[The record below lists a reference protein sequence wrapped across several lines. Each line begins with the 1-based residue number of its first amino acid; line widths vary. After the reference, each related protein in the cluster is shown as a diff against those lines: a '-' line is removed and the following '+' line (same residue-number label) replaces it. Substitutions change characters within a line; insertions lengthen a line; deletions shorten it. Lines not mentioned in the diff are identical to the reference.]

1 MLFRFLRRLAF
12 VLGGVLLL
20 SVAAL
25 GLGAIPFPA
34 SGWGLPDAARTERIY
49 VLSNGFHSDIALSK
63 AAAELGLPINPE
75 HFPVNEADIE
85 WYAVG
90 WGSRTAFLS
99 LRAVSDLTPSI
110 VARALALDETV
121 IHVTPLGPLEARDG
135 VFAIDLT
142 PTEMQMLL
150 ADIARSFRSG
160 EPIDGITQGF
170 GDRFYQ
176 SYGRFSPINTCNS
189 WTGRRLRNIGRP
201 VGLWT
206 PIAWSLEWGLQR
218 VAVNPSVPS
227 P

>member
-1 MLFRFLRRLAF
+1 MLHQLRRLAF
-12 VLGGVLLL
+12 VLGGV
-20 SVAAL
+20 VVFIGAAL
-25 GLGAIPFPA
+25 GLGAIPLPA
-34 SGWGLPDAARTERIY
+34 QSWDLPETERLVRIH
-49 VLSNGFHSDIALSK
+49 VLSNGFHSDIAIPKL
-63 AAAELGLPINPE
+63 AAEASLPIKPE

-85 WYAVG
+85 WYAIG

-99 LRAVSDLTPSI
+99 LLSLDDLTPTI
-110 VARALALDETV
+110 MAKALALDETV

-142 PTEMQMLL
+142 PTDMQMLL
-150 ADIARSFRSG
+150 LDIARSFRSG

-170 GDRFYQ
+170 GDRFYAAH
-176 SYGRFSPINTCNS
+176 GRFSPVWTCNS

-206 PIAWSLEWGLQR
+206 PIAWSLEWGLRR
-218 VAVNPSVPS
+218 VAVS